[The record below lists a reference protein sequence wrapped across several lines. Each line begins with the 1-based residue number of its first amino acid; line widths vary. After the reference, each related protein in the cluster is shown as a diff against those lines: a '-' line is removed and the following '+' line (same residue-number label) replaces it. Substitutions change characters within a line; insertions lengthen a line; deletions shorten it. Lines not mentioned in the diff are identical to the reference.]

1 MSLNPKQQL
10 DWYWSRKAEI
20 EYNKFMERFKAKKT
34 SFMIE
39 LHYHY

>member
-20 EYNKFMERFKAKKT
+20 EYNKFMEGLKPKK
-34 SFMIE
+34 
-39 LHYHY
+39 LPLW